1 MLTYADVWWRM
12 QVDDELILLCGDK
25 YEMKQAGAAVA
36 RGIAEAAVARGIK
49 EEAVAAITS
58 TLHRT
63 AAYVTERY
71 GTLCTERNEQVYSPI
86 MTYTQVC

>member
-1 MLTYADVWWRM
+1 M
-12 QVDDELILLCGDK
+12 QVHDELILLCGDK
-25 YEMKQAGAAVA
+25 YEMKE
-36 RGIAEAAVARGIK
+36 AEAALARGIK

-71 GTLCTERNEQVYSPI
+71 ATLCAERDEQVYSPI
-86 MTYTQVC
+86 LTYALKYGDVW

>member
-1 MLTYADVWWRM
+1 M

-25 YEMKQAGAAVA
+25 YEMKQAETAL
-36 RGIAEAAVARGIK
+36 ARGIK